1 MKRFVLFLF
10 IFSNTFGQKW
20 ISYRSMEYY
29 FGTKEIQ
36 FEKASSTC
44 ESAGGHLVVV
54 NNKDLQHNL
63 SVELRFR
70 NARLQ
75 GKRKIWV
82 KRLKVLLLCYDL
94 QKK

>member
-36 FEKASSTC
+36 FGKASSTC

-54 NNKDLQHNL
+54 NNKDLQHKL
-63 SVELRFR
+63 AIELILR
-70 NARLQ
+70 NAYLQ

-82 KRLKVLLLCYDL
+82 KKLKVLLLGYYL